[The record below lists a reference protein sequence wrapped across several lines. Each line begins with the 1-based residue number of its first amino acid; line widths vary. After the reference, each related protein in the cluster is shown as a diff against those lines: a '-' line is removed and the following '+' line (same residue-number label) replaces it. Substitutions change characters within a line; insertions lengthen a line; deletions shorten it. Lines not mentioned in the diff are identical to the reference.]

1 MTKRLGRSMV
11 WPKGWGCRGST
22 CTYNNLESLLPG
34 CGIGMKVEECKEV
47 STVHVGAC
55 HVEQMHADVSLS
67 WLR

>member
-1 MTKRLGRSMV
+1 M
-11 WPKGWGCRGST
+11 
-22 CTYNNLESLLPG
+22 YNNLESLLPG